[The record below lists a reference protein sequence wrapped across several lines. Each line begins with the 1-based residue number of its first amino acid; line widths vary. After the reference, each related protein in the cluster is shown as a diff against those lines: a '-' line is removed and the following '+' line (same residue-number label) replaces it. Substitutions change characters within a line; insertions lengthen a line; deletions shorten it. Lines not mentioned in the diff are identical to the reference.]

1 MASMSDYLYQKQKE
15 RIEKRKAAEK
25 ERKEKMEKYLQESE
39 DALQR
44 LIDLYPEMFI
54 FNKKSSENN
63 KE

>member
-1 MASMSDYLYQKQKE
+1 MAYNSDYLYQKQKE

-25 ERKEKMEKYLQESE
+25 ESKAKMERYLQESE

-44 LIDLYPEMFI
+44 LIDKYPEMFI
-54 FNKKSSENN
+54 FNKKDSENN